1 MTLPLPSILIRY
13 LLCPRSSITEPDLS
27 HLLAILPAPCW
38 FWTRTRWPRLR
49 GGRFLVCSLHLS
61 NPLANLVFI
70 ASSLFSLQST
80 QTSEGE
86 KLPGLIGRKSLMG
99 RPKTSWAGE
108 SPYSVSGVFLCC
120 MIALVILSVSGD
132 PSDLVLSMRSRL
144 ADLTA
149 VSARRLECGW

>member
-61 NPLANLVFI
+61 SPLANLVFI
-70 ASSLFSLQST
+70 ANSLFSLQST

-86 KLPGLIGRKSLMG
+86 KLPGFIGKKSLIG

-108 SPYSVSGVFLCC
+108 SLYSASGVFLCC
-120 MIALVILSVSGD
+120 MIARVNLSLSGE
-132 PSDLVLSMRSRL
+132 PSDLVLSRRILL

-149 VSARRLECGW
+149 VSALRLE